1 MATRRSNRLIGKLH
15 RRQRRG
21 TTAVEYAM
29 VVPLFL
35 LVVFAL
41 IEFSRFLWVQQAL
54 TNAARE
60 GARRAVLATTL
71 DAEEVDK
78 VVRSYLRG
86 TISNTADEQKVRVL
100 VTPTALSTVTTGDS
114 ISTTVVVDYI
124 DISLLPPSFVGD
136 IAIAGSATVERE

>member
-1 MATRRSNRLIGKLH
+1 
-15 RRQRRG
+15 
-21 TTAVEYAM
+21 M